1 MDRVFDLAALRAE
14 RAASGTPYL
23 EFLRV
28 PSMSAGLYELP
39 AGVEDRQRPHGE
51 DEVYCVLA
59 GRATWEAGGRRTPVG
74 PGAVVFVATGDA
86 HRFVDVEED
95 LTLLVV
101 FAPPEGAAG

>member
-14 RAASGTPYL
+14 RAASAAPYL
-23 EFLRV
+23 EFLGV

-39 AGVEDRQRPHGE
+39 AGGEDRQRPHGE

-74 PGAVVFVATGDA
+74 PGAVVFVSAGDA
-86 HRFVDVEED
+86 HRFVDVEQD

-101 FAPPEGAAG
+101 FAPPEDAAG

>member
-1 MDRVFDLAALRAE
+1 MDRVFDLAALRGA
-14 RAASGTPYL
+14 RAATGAPYL

-28 PSMSAGLYELP
+28 PAMSAGLYELP
-39 AGVEDRQRPHGE
+39 AGGEDRQRPHGE

-59 GRATWEAGGRRTPVG
+59 GRATWEAGGERTPVG
-74 PGAVVFVATGDA
+74 PGAVVFVSAGDR
-86 HRFVDVEED
+86 HRFVEIEED